1 MPITLLDIFLL
12 AVMLISGLLAL
23 VRGFMREILSI
34 MAWGCAA
41 IATAY
46 AYVKLL
52 PAAKAYFNS
61 DIVATAVTVGGV
73 FIGTLIIVS
82 VITVRISDKILDS
95 RIGALDRTL
104 GFLFGLARGLLIVVV
119 AFIFFDWLVPAKS
132 QPNWV
137 ANAKSRVVLQG
148 TGQWIQSMMPDDMDK
163 YLSGLLKKKKPGD
176 EDASP
181 PEGSPPD
188 QRSDAAPAGPATTG
202 SIGTPADQGY
212 DRKERSSMRA
222 LIDGKTTR

>member
-34 MAWGCAA
+34 MSWGCAA
-41 IATAY
+41 LATAY

-52 PAAKAYFNS
+52 PSAKAYFNN

-73 FIGTLIIVS
+73 FICTLIIVS

-119 AFIFFDWLVPAKS
+119 AFIFFDWLVKDESKPK
-132 QPNWV
+132 WV
-137 ANAKSRVVLQG
+137 TDAKSRVVLQA
-148 TGQWIQSMMPDDMDK
+148 TGAWLQAMMPEDMDK

-176 EDASP
+176 DDASP
-181 PEGSPPD
+181 PEGSTPD
-188 QRSDAAPAGPATTG
+188 QRSNALPAAPATTG

-212 DRKERSSMRA
+212 GRTDRSNMRA